1 MATLTQNLHKRNVRE
16 LFSDQRFLLAL
27 GLFLFSIA
35 AFLIH
40 LFKNRDVEPLEA
52 NNLNTTIPSAVVDS
66 IPNGSPEQSKLDLL
80 VHARESVPMP
90 LPGADGPSS
99 LTSAGIRMQSPN
111 GSAVSPS
118 MALPGFTNSGSGSAS
133 QQTTTQAHSRPEAS
147 VPGSLDRYMYRKNTP
162 SDEEFKALSEYYE
175 PDLSRSGEIPSPSRN
190 RSVSRD
196 DDDMPTASPAVQYKK
211 AQDLNRLKTL
221 LEEYKRD
228 KEAKAAVRQ
237 EAELKPR
244 KLGQADVVSGLDG
257 IDRSRNGFYGLFSQE
272 TRQEGEIR
280 DEAINGTFRAV
291 INQNQTVLSGGRVQL
306 RLLDDMTIQNIIIPR
321 GTLVYGV
328 GNFGSERVAV
338 QITSVQ
344 LHDRIYP
351 IKLSVYDMD
360 GLPGIYVPKVV
371 GVQEGRQATAQAI
384 GGVNISTASGSN
396 LGQAATASA
405 AQAGVRGVQNLFQR
419 KAQLQKATLKGNY
432 YVLLR

>member
-1 MATLTQNLHKRNVRE
+1 MATLTQNLHKRNVRD
-16 LFSDQRFLLAL
+16 LLSDQRFLMAL
-27 GLFLFSIA
+27 GLFVFSIS

-40 LFKNRDVEPLEA
+40 LVKNREAEPLEA
-52 NNLNTTIPSAVVDS
+52 NNLNTTVPSAVVDS
-66 IPNGSPEQSKLDLL
+66 VSKSKLDVLSQA
-80 VHARESVPMP
+80 HESVPMA

-99 LTSAGIRMQSPN
+99 LTLAGIRMQPP
-111 GSAVSPS
+111 GTAVSPS
-118 MALPGFTNSGSGSAS
+118 MALPGFPGNGSTVGQLTTAPQTPSRSGA
-133 QQTTTQAHSRPEAS
+133 A
-147 VPGSLDRYMYRKNTP
+147 VPGSLERYMYRKSTP
-162 SDEEFKALSEYYE
+162 TDDEFKTLSEYYE
-175 PDLSRSGEIPSPSRN
+175 PDLSRSGEIPSSRN
-190 RSVSRD
+190 RSVSHD
-196 DDDMPTASPAVQYKK
+196 DDDAPTASPAVQYKK
-211 AQDLNRLKTL
+211 AQDLARLKTL

-228 KEAKAAVRQ
+228 KEAKTAARQ

-272 TRQEGEIR
+272 TRQESEVR

-306 RLLDDMTIQNIIIPR
+306 RLLDDMTVQDVVIPR

-344 LHDRIYP
+344 LRNRIYP

-360 GLPGIYVPKVV
+360 GLPGIYVPNII

-384 GGVNISTASGSN
+384 GGVNINTSMGTN
-396 LGQAATASA
+396 IGQAAAASA

-419 KAQLQKATLKGNY
+419 KAQLQKAALKGNY